1 MRLSTL
7 RGGLARIIHQ
17 PQKSTREKVFAVRTT
32 LTATSSQAH
41 PEPKTSASGCPGSAQ
56 IGRPRAVRTHVIL
69 AAHLGLQQALGTGA
83 VGALNGA
90 HRACRVGRTH
100 ANKVKLRRTTSATG
114 HDAGNDIL
122 IRSLLSCTRAP
133 SLNKPTVCLDVISL
147 LASGCGYNRGEIES
161 RVAQ

>member
-1 MRLSTL
+1 
-7 RGGLARIIHQ
+7 
-17 PQKSTREKVFAVRTT
+17 
-32 LTATSSQAH
+32 
-41 PEPKTSASGCPGSAQ
+41 
-56 IGRPRAVRTHVIL
+56 
-69 AAHLGLQQALGTGA
+69 LGLQQAFGTGA

-133 SLNKPTVCLDVISL
+133 SLNKRNWIVSM
-147 LASGCGYNRGEIES
+147 
-161 RVAQ
+161 VADAHCVVLKRLV